1 MRKPVI
7 VVTGGIATG
16 KTTVAR
22 ALAADGGSVI
32 DCDRIGHEVLDTKDV
47 TRAVA
52 RAFGKG
58 ILTPSGRISRIR
70 LGRIVFAD
78 QSKLD
83 LLNRTIRPFLKRM
96 ISAEVIRSRQSAKYI
111 VLDAVLYFQYKFR
124 FKVDLVVRTV
134 ASKKTRLERLAK
146 RDGMEREEA
155 LDRIA
160 RQEALAADWRK
171 ADISI
176 RTDGPIERVVERT
189 DRIRE
194 RFLCSYLDSGK
205 ER

>member
-22 ALAADGGSVI
+22 ALAAREGSVI
-32 DCDRIGHEVLDTKDV
+32 DCDRIGHKALDTKAV
-47 TRAVA
+47 KRALT
-52 RAFGKG
+52 RAFGRG
-58 ILTPSGRISRIR
+58 ILKPSGRISRIK

-83 LLNRTIRPFLKRM
+83 LLNRSIRTILRRM
-96 ISAEVIRSRQSAKYI
+96 ISAEVMRRRKSAEYI

-134 ASKKTRLERLAK
+134 ASKESRLERLAE
-146 RDGMEREEA
+146 RDGMERKEA

-160 RQEALAADWRK
+160 RQESLAAEWRK

-176 RTDGPIERVVERT
+176 RTDGPVERVIERT
-189 DRIRE
+189 NRIRE
-194 RFLCSYLDSGK
+194 RFLKAYLGSGK

>member
-22 ALAADGGSVI
+22 ALAARGGYVI
-32 DCDRIGHEVLDTKDV
+32 DCDRIGHKALDTIVV
-47 TRAVA
+47 TKAVI
-52 RAFGKG
+52 RAFGKD
-58 ILTPSGRISRIR
+58 ILTPSGRISRIK

-83 LLNRTIRPFLKRM
+83 LLNGSIRPFLKRM
-96 ISAEVIRSRQSAKYI
+96 ISSEVMRRRKSAEYI

-134 ASKKTRLERLAK
+134 ASKEMRLERLAK
-146 RDGMEREEA
+146 RDGLMREEA

-160 RQEALAADWRK
+160 RQESLAGEWRK

-176 RTDGPIERVVERT
+176 RTDGSIERLIEKT
-189 DRIRE
+189 NRIRE
-194 RFLCSYLDSGK
+194 RFLRSYLGSGK

>member
-22 ALAADGGSVI
+22 ALAADRGSVI

-58 ILTPSGRISRIR
+58 ILTPSGRISRVK

-96 ISAEVIRSRQSAKYI
+96 ISAEV
-111 VLDAVLYFQYKFR
+111 
-124 FKVDLVVRTV
+124 
-134 ASKKTRLERLAK
+134 
-146 RDGMEREEA
+146 M
-155 LDRIA
+155 
-160 RQEALAADWRK
+160 WR
-171 ADISI
+171 
-176 RTDGPIERVVERT
+176 R
-189 DRIRE
+189 
-194 RFLCSYLDSGK
+194 
-205 ER
+205 

>member
-22 ALAADGGSVI
+22 ALAAAGGSVI
-32 DCDRIGHEVLDTKDV
+32 DCDRIGHDALDAKEVKRSLT
-47 TRAVA
+47 
-52 RAFGKG
+52 RAFGKD
-58 ILTPSGRISRIR
+58 ILTRSGRISRAR
-70 LGRIVFAD
+70 LGAVVFAD
-78 QSKLD
+78 QTKLD
-83 LLNRTIRPFLKRM
+83 LLNRSIKPFLKRM
-96 ISAEVIRSRQSAKYI
+96 ISAEVMRRRKKAEYI

-134 ASKKTRLERLAK
+134 ASKKARLERLDE
-146 RDGMEREEA
+146 RDGMKAEKA
-155 LDRIA
+155 LDRIS
-160 RQEALAADWRK
+160 RQEPLEAGWRK

-176 RTDGPIERVVERT
+176 RTDVPVERVIEKAN
-189 DRIRE
+189 RIRE
-194 RFLCSYLDSGK
+194 RFLRSYFGSGK

>member
-16 KTTVAR
+16 KTTVSR
-22 ALAADGGSVI
+22 AIAADGGFVV
-32 DCDRIGHEVLDTKDV
+32 DCDRIGHEALDTKAV
-47 TRAVA
+47 TRAVTA
-52 RAFGKG
+52 AFGKC
-58 ILTPSGRISRIR
+58 ILTPSGRISRIK

-78 QSKLD
+78 QSELD

-96 ISAEVIRSRQSAKYI
+96 ISAEVIGRRKSTEYI

-134 ASKKTRLERLAK
+134 ASKETRLERLAK
-146 RDGMEREEA
+146 RDGLERGEA
-155 LDRIA
+155 QGRIA
-160 RQEALAADWRK
+160 RQESLAAGWRK

-176 RTDGPIERVVERT
+176 RTDGPVERVIEKA
-189 DRIRE
+189 DRIRK
-194 RFLCSYLDSGK
+194 RFLYSYLGSGK